1 MTQPATGHRP
11 SHCHGTP
18 REPHDTN
25 SLFEQGGTWRCY
37 SSLKASEMSTNV
49 TSVEADRRIN
59 PGQPGSLDRVDSNFA
74 GQAVV
79 PTRRLTRLDADYYAA
94 VDRAHTVSVP
104 APRAPHSTVPA
115 PRTSRENSRENLPAQ
130 RKPVRDHA
138 FLRLLERVVGGWA
151 PTLHGSLVLVALY
164 LVASVLMVIALGAG
178 GLLLACGIALLLTWL
193 NAAGRLPRS

>member
-1 MTQPATGHRP
+1 
-11 SHCHGTP
+11 
-18 REPHDTN
+18 
-25 SLFEQGGTWRCY
+25 
-37 SSLKASEMSTNV
+37 
-49 TSVEADRRIN
+49 
-59 PGQPGSLDRVDSNFA
+59 
-74 GQAVV
+74 
-79 PTRRLTRLDADYYAA
+79 
-94 VDRAHTVSVP
+94 
-104 APRAPHSTVPA
+104 VPA